1 MPNSLRSGVSGLCAL
16 LGVVLL
22 AACGGGDAGRQG
34 AADGVDDVAE
44 SARFGGTAVVAS
56 IGDIPDI
63 SPLTSTDKTA
73 NDVQLYALFT
83 PLIAY
88 DENFE
93 PVPRLARSWEVNPE
107 NTLLTFHLRDDV
119 FWHDGPKT
127 TAYDVKFSYDR
138 ARDPNTAFPNTAFWT
153 HYGEAEV
160 VDSFTIRFRMEPHA
174 DFLDPW
180 RAFAPAPRHILEN
193 VASAELKNHPFATTR
208 PVGNGPFRFVSR
220 TQGQNWV
227 FEANPDFPAELGGR
241 PYLDRLVYRSIPEQT
256 TLLTELL
263 TGRIDYYIAPSPENA
278 QRIQQSQQARLIT
291 YPDRAFVLIGWNHR
305 RPQFADP
312 RVRRALT
319 MAINRDEIIEGIMYG
334 FGTVANSTVPPFY
347 WNHDPQ
353 AGQEL
358 RYDPDGARRLLAE
371 AGWTPGPD
379 GVLRNAQ
386 GQPFRFTLVTNQGNQ
401 ERIDITQKV
410 QSDLARIGIQAR
422 PQQLEW
428 GTLLSRLQD
437 VEARDFDAV
446 VIGWVTEF
454 RIDDTDLFACDKRND
469 PYQWVG
475 YCNPRTDR
483 LLERLP
489 LTVDRSQAKPLW
501 EQYQRQIAADQPY
514 TFLYFQERREGV
526 SNRLRNV
533 DPDARGDWV
542 GAQKWYI
549 HPDGRRGGV
558 APAS

>member
-1 MPNSLRSGVSGLCAL
+1 
-16 LGVVLL
+16 
-22 AACGGGDAGRQG
+22 
-34 AADGVDDVAE
+34 
-44 SARFGGTAVVAS
+44 
-56 IGDIPDI
+56 
-63 SPLTSTDKTA
+63 
-73 NDVQLYALFT
+73 
-83 PLIAY
+83 
-88 DENFE
+88 
-93 PVPRLARSWEVNPE
+93 
-107 NTLLTFHLRDDV
+107 
-119 FWHDGPKT
+119 
-127 TAYDVKFSYDR
+127 
-138 ARDPNTAFPNTAFWT
+138 
-153 HYGEAEV
+153 
-160 VDSFTIRFRMEPHA
+160 
-174 DFLDPW
+174 
-180 RAFAPAPRHILEN
+180 
-193 VASAELKNHPFATTR
+193 
-208 PVGNGPFRFVSR
+208 
-220 TQGQNWV
+220 V

-278 QRIQQSQQARLIT
+278 QRIRQSQQARLIT

-358 RYDPDGARRLLAE
+358 RHDPEGARRLLAE

-410 QSDLARIGIQAR
+410 QSDLARIGIQAQ

-437 VEARDFDAV
+437 VEARNFDAV

-475 YCNPRTDR
+475 YCNPQTDR

-489 LTVDRSQAKPLW
+489 LIVDRDQAKPLW

-533 DPDARGDWV
+533 NPDARGDWV
-542 GAQKWYI
+542 GAQKWYL
-549 HPDGRRGGV
+549 HPEGRRGGA
-558 APAS
+558 APATAAGGAPAADAS